1 MTKDDVELLKKCEG
15 RIVAI
20 ELTTGEQFFAEVEI
34 VVDQPPTPDVFLLR
48 VDREPDGAFSA
59 ASEHGE
65 SVLLADIHRIALIPG
80 VAYPDV

>member
-1 MTKDDVELLKKCEG
+1 MTSEDVELLKKCEG

-20 ELTTGEQFFAEVEI
+20 ELTSGQQFFAEIEI

-59 ASEHGE
+59 VSEHGE
-65 SVLLADIHRIALIPG
+65 SMLLADILRIALIPG